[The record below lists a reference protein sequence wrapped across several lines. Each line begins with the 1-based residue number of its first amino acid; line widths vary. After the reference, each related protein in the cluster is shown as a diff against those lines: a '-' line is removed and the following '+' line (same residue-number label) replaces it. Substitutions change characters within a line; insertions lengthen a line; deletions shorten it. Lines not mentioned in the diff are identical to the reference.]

1 MMLLASGQLGSV
13 VPLRQLLQDF
23 QVLLGKEEKKKEES
37 MEFYHMCLVDTISWK
52 PIFWI
57 TQVTLKVLL
66 EARTCP

>member
-37 MEFYHMCLVDTISWK
+37 MEFYHMCLVDTIS
-52 PIFWI
+52 
-57 TQVTLKVLL
+57 
-66 EARTCP
+66 